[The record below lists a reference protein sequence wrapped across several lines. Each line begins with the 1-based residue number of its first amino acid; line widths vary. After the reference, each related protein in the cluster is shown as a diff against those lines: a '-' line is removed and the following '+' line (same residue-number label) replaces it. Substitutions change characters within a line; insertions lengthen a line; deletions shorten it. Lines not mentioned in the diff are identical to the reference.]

1 MKMRTGMKSL
11 PLAALAAALALAGCN
26 KAADGSGSAAS
37 TSEAIAAPA
46 GTKWSETFAQ
56 TPDNGMLMGNPN
68 APVKLVEYGAL
79 SCSHCAEFA
88 EASSVPLKAM
98 IDKGTVSYE
107 FRNFLLN
114 PLDVPASLLARCG
127 GPGPFFPIA
136 EQMFAAQAE
145 WLGKAQ
151 SITPAEQQSW
161 QTMQPEQLAP
171 VLASKLGLDTFVQA
185 RGIGPEKANACL
197 TDKAAI
203 DALGKISERGTNEF
217 KITGTPTFLIN
228 GSVVPETGTWEL
240 LEPKLKAAGA

>member
-1 MKMRTGMKSL
+1 MKSL

-26 KAADGSGSAAS
+26 NAADGNGSAAS
-37 TSEAIAAPA
+37 TSEPIAAPA

-56 TPDNGMLMGNPN
+56 TPDNGMVMGNPS

-79 SCSHCAEFA
+79 TCSHCAEFA
-88 EASSVPLKAM
+88 EKSAIPLKAM
-98 IDKGTVSYE
+98 VDKGTVSYE
-107 FRNFLLN
+107 FRPFLLN
-114 PLDVPASLLARCG
+114 PLDVPASLLARCS

-136 EQMFAAQAE
+136 EQMFATQAE

-151 SITPAEQQSW
+151 AITPAEQQSW
-161 QTMQPEQLAP
+161 QAMQPEQLAP
-171 VLASKLGLDTFVQA
+171 VLATKLGLDTFVQA
-185 RGIGPEKANACL
+185 RGIGPEKAKACL

-228 GSVVPETGTWEL
+228 GSVVPETGTWEQ